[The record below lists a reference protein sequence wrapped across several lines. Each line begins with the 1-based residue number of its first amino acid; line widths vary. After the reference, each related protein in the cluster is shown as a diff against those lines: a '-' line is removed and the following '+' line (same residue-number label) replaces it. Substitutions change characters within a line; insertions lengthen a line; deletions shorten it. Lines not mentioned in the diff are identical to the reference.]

1 MAWCNDL
8 DILTMSMYTSIM
20 LSSLW
25 IRIQSC
31 HVLSKTDIYIFVW
44 FLPSFCCKLTIKAY
58 HVISVSL
65 TCHHITYFLIV
76 YSIAYTL
83 GVPLGRLIYKCIYW
97 CRLNTYIVS
106 NNSALFW
113 LIHTW
118 EGGRITQVDVFN
130 VQTRCFIEVLE
141 IKLQKSK
148 LLKQITALSKKRLNT
163 SLS

>member
-1 MAWCNDL
+1 MFSLWNANAFELFLSFIPMRNLMLYDNCSMAWCNDL

-31 HVLSKTDIYIFVW
+31 HVLSKTDIYIFFW
-44 FLPSFCCKLTIKAY
+44 FLPSFCSKLTIKAY

-106 NNSALFW
+106 NNSN
-113 LIHTW
+113 
-118 EGGRITQVDVFN
+118 RILV
-130 VQTRCFIEVLE
+130 
-141 IKLQKSK
+141 
-148 LLKQITALSKKRLNT
+148 NT
-163 SLS
+163 